1 MSGDPS
7 FITSKAPPGAKSDKK
22 LMGMPILLETWRIEM
37 MPGTLPRRKAVLKT
51 RAVQTL
57 RDRRTS
63 SNCAKRLECGAFTAA
78 LDLADEAGESFAV
91 SLKMRAT
98 GFATAFIYSYLSD
111 SIGSRF
117 AAL

>member
-1 MSGDPS
+1 
-7 FITSKAPPGAKSDKK
+7 
-22 LMGMPILLETWRIEM
+22 M

-78 LDLADEAGESFAV
+78 LDLADGAGESFAVHLKIGRKVCGGLPTRRYEAGESFAV

-98 GFATAFIYSYLSD
+98 GFATALIYSYLSD